1 MNSYGSVSLVSRAIY
16 RFIHYMN
23 WMDDD
28 VVTAPTAPT
37 APIDAVVTDPNKDP
51 NS

>member
-1 MNSYGSVSLVSRAIY
+1 
-16 RFIHYMN
+16 MN

-37 APIDAVVTDPNKDP
+37 APTDAVVTDPNEDP